1 MKATSFTNR
10 NSYFHFPSFFFILHP
25 SSFILPLLLLCLVM
39 IIGCGKKVWPEPD
52 VSEEKFALEIKEAK
66 LVDQCL
72 QLKIYIKG
80 NDANLSRLTLELEQ
94 VGPQGDCPACPFQVH
109 QKVFFNVNAPQ
120 IMRKGHELYIRYCQI
135 KKNTAYRVRIKGKNI
150 YPILPEVVSN
160 IVYVS
165 NK

>member
-1 MKATSFTNR
+1 MNYLTILKRLRANGVRLKAKLK
-10 NSYFHFPSFFFILHP
+10 ILLMLC
-25 SSFILPLLLLCLVM
+25 FLLCLV
-39 IIGCGKKVWPEPD
+39 IIASGCGKKVWPEPD

-80 NDANLSRLTLELEQ
+80 NDANLSKLTLELEQ

-109 QKVFFNVNAPQ
+109 QRVLFNVNAPQ
-120 IMRKGHELYIRYCQI
+120 IMRRGHELYIKYCQI
-135 KKNTAYRVRIKGKNI
+135 KKNTAYRVRIKGKNVH
-150 YPILPEVVSN
+150 PILPEVVSN

-165 NK
+165 DSE